1 MAIAD
6 VIYLIAE
13 DPEAHGVYEEVNE
26 TERMVYVTILSVGMT
41 EAYTAMSAGLAP
53 DLRFLIREAADYQ
66 GEKKCR
72 FQGVLYDIIRTYQK
86 ERSVELTVQRSN
98 ADV

>member
-13 DPEAHGVYEEVNE
+13 DPAAHGVYEEVNE

-41 EAYTAMSAGLAP
+41 ETYTAMSAGLAP
-53 DLRFLIREAADYQ
+53 DWRFVIREAADYQ

-72 FQGVLYDIIRTYQK
+72 FRGVMYDIVRTYQK
-86 ERSVELTVQRSN
+86 GRSVELTVQRSN

>member
-1 MAIAD
+1 MANAD

-41 EAYTAMSAGLAP
+41 ETYTAMSAGLSP
-53 DLRFLIREAADYQ
+53 DWRFVIREAADYQ

-72 FQGVLYDIIRTYQK
+72 FRGVMYDIVRTYQ
-86 ERSVELTVQRSN
+86 EGRSVELTVQRSN

>member
-26 TERMVYVTILSVGMT
+26 PERMVYVTILSVGMT
-41 EAYTAMSAGLAP
+41 ETYTAMSAGLAP
-53 DLRFLIREAADYQ
+53 DWRFVIREAADYQ

-72 FQGVLYDIIRTYQK
+72 FRGVMYDIVRTYQK

>member
-6 VIYLIAE
+6 VIHLIAE
-13 DPEAHGVYEEVNE
+13 DLAAHGVYEEVNE
-26 TERMVYVTILSVGMT
+26 TERMVFVTILSVGMT
-41 EAYTAMSAGLAP
+41 ETYTAMSAGLAP
-53 DLRFLIREAADYQ
+53 DWRFVIREAADYQ

-72 FQGVLYDIIRTYQK
+72 FRGVMYDIVRTYQK
-86 ERSVELTVQRSN
+86 GRSVELTVQRSN

>member
-6 VIYLIAE
+6 VIHLIAE
-13 DPEAHGVYEEVNE
+13 DPAAHGVYEEVNE
-26 TERMVYVTILSVGMT
+26 TERMVFVTILSVGMT
-41 EAYTAMSAGLAP
+41 ETYTAMSAGLAP
-53 DLRFLIREAADYQ
+53 DWRFVIREAADYQ

-72 FQGVLYDIIRTYQK
+72 FRGVMYDIVRTYQK
-86 ERSVELTVQRSN
+86 GRSVELTVQRSN

>member
-13 DPEAHGVYEEVNE
+13 DPEAHGVYEEVKE
-26 TERMVYVTILSVGMT
+26 PERMVYVTILSVGMT
-41 EAYTAMSAGLAP
+41 ETYTAMSAGLAP
-53 DLRFLIREAADYQ
+53 DWRVVIREAADYQ

-72 FQGVLYDIIRTYQK
+72 FRGVMYDIVRTYQK

>member
-13 DPEAHGVYEEVNE
+13 DPAAHGVYEEVNE

-41 EAYTAMSAGLAP
+41 ETYTAMSQGLAP
-53 DLRFLIREAADYQ
+53 DWRFEIRDFADYQ

-72 FQGVLYDIIRTYQK
+72 FRGVLYDVIRTYQNG
-86 ERSVELTVQRSN
+86 RSVELTVQRSN

>member
-1 MAIAD
+1 MPIAD
-6 VIYLIAE
+6 VIHLIAE
-13 DPEAHGVYEEVNE
+13 DPAAHGVYEQVSE

-41 EAYTAMSAGLAP
+41 ETYTAMSAGLSP
-53 DLRFLIREAADYQ
+53 DWRFEIREAADYQ

-72 FQGVLYDIIRTYQK
+72 FRGVMYDVIRTYQK

>member
-6 VIYLIAE
+6 VIHLIAE
-13 DPEAHGVYEEVNE
+13 DPAAHGVYEEVNE
-26 TERMVYVTILSVGMT
+26 TERMVHVTILSVGMT
-41 EAYTAMSAGLAP
+41 ETYTAMSAGLAP
-53 DLRFLIREAADYQ
+53 DWRFVIREAADYQ

-72 FQGVLYDIIRTYQK
+72 FRGVMYDIVRTYQK
-86 ERSVELTVQRSN
+86 GRSVELTVQRSN

>member
-1 MAIAD
+1 MANAD

-41 EAYTAMSAGLAP
+41 ETYTAMSAGLAP
-53 DLRFLIREAADYQ
+53 DWRFKIREAADYQ

-72 FQGVLYDIIRTYQK
+72 FRGAMYDIVRTYQK

>member
-66 GEKKCR
+66 GEKKCW

-86 ERSVELTVQRSN
+86 ERSVGLTVQRSN